1 MALILVV
8 EDDPEIN
15 SLMALTL
22 RVEDYNVIQAR
33 DGFQALK
40 MVEEHSA

>member
-22 RVEDYNVIQAR
+22 RVEDYDVIQAR
-33 DGFQALK
+33 DGQTALRL
-40 MVEEHSA
+40 VE